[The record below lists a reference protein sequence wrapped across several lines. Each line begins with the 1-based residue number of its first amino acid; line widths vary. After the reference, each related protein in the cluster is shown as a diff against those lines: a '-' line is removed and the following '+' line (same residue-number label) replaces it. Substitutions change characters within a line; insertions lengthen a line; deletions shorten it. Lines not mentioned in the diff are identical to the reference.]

1 LFLLGFIIGGVLIKL
16 SPSLAVEFQGR
27 EATVGDLVRDVLA
40 VNHARLVEQTGGW
53 NEKEAWETLCRL
65 IVLQTAVAREQI
77 TPEAHIVD
85 YLGID

>member
-1 LFLLGFIIGGVLIKL
+1 MRLRVAIQVA
-16 SPSLAVEFQGR
+16 PPLADR
-27 EATVGDLVRDVLA
+27 RHRSKADRIRDKD
-40 VNHARLVEQTGGW
+40 Q